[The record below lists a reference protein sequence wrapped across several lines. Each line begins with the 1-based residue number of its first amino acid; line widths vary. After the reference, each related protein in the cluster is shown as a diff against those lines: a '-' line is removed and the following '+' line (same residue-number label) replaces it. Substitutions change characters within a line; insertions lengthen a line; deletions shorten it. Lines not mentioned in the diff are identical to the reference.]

1 MSRVIDL
8 PSLSRADDVVR
19 ARIPHETKVEVA
31 AVLESF
37 GLNTSDLIRLTMTMV
52 ARNKAL
58 PAGILAK
65 RKVTTDA
72 IADGRRQKA
81 KLKGYTSAKAM
92 FADFKPHGSANH

>member
-1 MSRVIDL
+1 MSRVIDI
-8 PSLSRADDVVR
+8 PSFTRADDVVR

-65 RKVTTDA
+65 RKVTTEA
-72 IADGRRQKA
+72 IEDGRRNKA
-81 KLKGYTSAKAM
+81 KLKCYSSAKAM
-92 FADFKPHGSANH
+92 FADFKSDESANR

>member
-1 MSRVIDL
+1 MSQVIEH
-8 PSLSRADDVVR
+8 PSYTRADDVVR

-37 GLNTSDLIRLTMTMV
+37 GLNTSDLIRLTMNMV

-65 RKVTTDA
+65 RKVTTES
-72 IADGRRQKA
+72 IAEGRRTKA
-81 KLKGYTSAKAM
+81 KLKGYSSAKAM
-92 FADFKPHGSANH
+92 FADFKNDEPANA